1 MEIFRDYCYL
11 YMYDTKTNTINTELL
26 ITMENRVK
34 LTKVKKIPCVNRD
47 KFKQKAIE
55 KGIILQDNFRISW
68 SELFRNCENLVDISI
83 FKKFSDFDK
92 VDRYNFMFENCIRL
106 ENIVPFYRIKEL
118 YTEQPEKCIGMFNC
132 INASRSNK
140 WIENIS
146 CL

>member
-1 MEIFRDYCYL
+1 MEIFKDYCYL
-11 YMYDTKTNTINTELL
+11 YTYDTRTNTINTELR
-26 ITMENRVK
+26 ITMENRVR
-34 LTKVKKIPCVNRD
+34 LTKVKKIPCVNRNT
-47 KFKQKAIE
+47 FKQKAQE

-83 FKKFSDFDK
+83 FNKFSDFDK

-106 ENIVPFYRIKEL
+106 ENIIPFYRIKEL
-118 YTEQPEKCIGMFNC
+118 YMAQHEKCIGMFNC
-132 INASRSNK
+132 INASRSNT

>member
-11 YMYDTKTNTINTELL
+11 YTYDTRTNTINTELR
-26 ITMENRVK
+26 ITMENRSIMQRVK
-34 LTKVKKIPCVNRD
+34 RIPCVNRE
-47 KFKQKAIE
+47 KFKSKAQE

-68 SELFRNCENLVDISI
+68 SELFRNCENLVDVSI

-92 VDRYNFMFENCIRL
+92 VDQYTFMFENCIHL

-118 YTEQPEKCIGMFNC
+118 YNQQPERFIGMFNC
-132 INASRSNK
+132 INASRSKK
-140 WIENIS
+140 WIETIS